1 LIDNRRKIKSEWNSD
16 GVVGVGVCIHAKDIM
31 TAVTGWTT
39 TERGGVRL
47 EQHNIT
53 YLRSHDERLL
63 EKGEGRRKGD
73 VGKCGRKRE
82 RRLGR

>member
-1 LIDNRRKIKSEWNSD
+1 
-16 GVVGVGVCIHAKDIM
+16 M

-53 YLRSHDERLL
+53 YLRSHDERLW
-63 EKGEGRRKGD
+63 ENREGSRKGD
-73 VGKCGRKRE
+73 VGKCGRE
-82 RRLGR
+82 RKGD

>member
-1 LIDNRRKIKSEWNSD
+1 
-16 GVVGVGVCIHAKDIM
+16 M

-53 YLRSHDERLL
+53 YLRSHDERLW
-63 EKGEGRRKGD
+63 E
-73 VGKCGRKRE
+73 KRE
-82 RRLGR
+82 GSRKEMLANVEEREKETR